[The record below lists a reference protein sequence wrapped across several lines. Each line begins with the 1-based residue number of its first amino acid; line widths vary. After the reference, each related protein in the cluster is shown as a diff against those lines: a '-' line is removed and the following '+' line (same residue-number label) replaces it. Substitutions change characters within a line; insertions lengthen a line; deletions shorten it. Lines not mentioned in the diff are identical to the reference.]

1 MMAPVRQ
8 FWNSPALIDKV
19 AGLLI
24 GASILSLLGLMLF
37 WVSHRPAFA
46 VKRVVINSIEGELRH
61 VTSSQVRTAVL
72 ENLDGTVLSANLG
85 PVQQSLQS
93 IAWVKSATVRR
104 VWPNRL
110 LVRIEE
116 QQAVAVWSKGLLVNR
131 YGESFSADKED
142 HGEACALATLS
153 GPKGSEKLVLT
164 RAREL
169 QEWIAPLGMSLSSLR
184 LTEQYAWTAVLTTG
198 LTLDLGRDALGTSVQ
213 ERVVKFVQTQP
224 WLAQRLELEGG
235 PSVVHADLR
244 YATGYAFRTVKD
256 RVAVAQSQDIC
267 NLGKGSL

>member
-24 GASILSLLGLMLF
+24 GAAILSLLGLMLF

-46 VKRVVINSIEGELRH
+46 VKRVVIDSIEGELRH
-61 VTSSQVRTAVL
+61 VTSSQVHAAVL
-72 ENLDGTVLSANLG
+72 ENLDGTVLSANLR
-85 PVQQSLQS
+85 PVQQSLQA
-93 IAWVKSATVRR
+93 IPWVRSATVRR

-116 QQAVAVWSKGLLVNR
+116 QQAVAVWSRGVLVNH
-131 YGESFSADKED
+131 YGESFAGAKED
-142 HGEACALATLS
+142 HDQSCLLATLS
-153 GPKGSEKLVLT
+153 GPAGSEKLVLD

-169 QEWIAPLGMSLSSLR
+169 QGWVAPLGMSLSSLR
-184 LTEQYAWTAVLTTG
+184 LTEQYAWTAVLDSG
-198 LTLDLGRDALGTSVQ
+198 LTLDLGRDALGISAQ
-213 ERVVKFVQTQP
+213 ERVKKFVQTQP
-224 WLAQRLELEGG
+224 WLSQRLGLEGG
-235 PSVVHADLR
+235 PVVVHADLR
-244 YATGYAFRTVKD
+244 YATGYAFRTTKD
-256 RVAVAQSQDIC
+256 RVALAQSQDIC